1 MRIDELLRDDENERY
16 IARHSVE
23 PEEGE
28 QVCFGRHYAWHQ
40 WGNRYIVLGQTE
52 VGRYLMGVVDR
63 VSGFGF
69 RPVTAR
75 DMTEREKRLYRK
87 KVRR

>member
-40 WGNRYIVLGQTE
+40 GGNRYILLGQTE
-52 VGRYLMGVVDR
+52 VGRYLWLWWT
-63 VSGFGF
+63 GFQALSSALLQ
-69 RPVTAR
+69 RAT
-75 DMTEREKRLYRK
+75 
-87 KVRR
+87 

>member
-52 VGRYLMGVVDR
+52 VGLT
-63 VSGFGF
+63 
-69 RPVTAR
+69 TA
-75 DMTEREKRLYRK
+75 DVFVIIHFSHEAP
-87 KVRR
+87 